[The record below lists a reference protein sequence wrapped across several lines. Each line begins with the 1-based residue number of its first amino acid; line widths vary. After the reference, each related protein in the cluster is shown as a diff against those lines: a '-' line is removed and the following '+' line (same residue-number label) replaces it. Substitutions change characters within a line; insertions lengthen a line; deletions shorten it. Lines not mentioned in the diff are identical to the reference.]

1 MNVNANTSQPIKM
14 VFGLSGS
21 LSMKMLFYHST
32 NYWISFEIL
41 ILRFRLVR
49 GLKNKNMIYTS
60 INHLIR
66 PLSFVFQRDR
76 IRKFAKAK
84 LLQEINF
91 NLRLIDILEW
101 KDVSIEFKNKIIG
114 EFTIKEFENFLEV
127 CSEDFLDI
135 LSKKTFEFENE
146 NLDDSQLDKQELI
159 SGTIN
164 KIKTLQ
170 LIATFNKNF
179 ESDNKAKLEVRLR
192 NIKKSLNELKQTL
205 IK

>member
-1 MNVNANTSQPIKM
+1 
-14 VFGLSGS
+14 
-21 LSMKMLFYHST
+21 
-32 NYWISFEIL
+32 
-41 ILRFRLVR
+41 
-49 GLKNKNMIYTS
+49 MIYTS

-76 IRKFAKAK
+76 IRKFAKVK

-91 NLRLIDILEW
+91 NLRLIDVIEW

-146 NLDDSQLDKQELI
+146 NLDNSQPDKQELI

-179 ESDNKAKLEVRLR
+179 ESDNRAKLEVRLR
-192 NIKKSLNELKQTL
+192 NIKESLKELKQTL
-205 IK
+205 NS